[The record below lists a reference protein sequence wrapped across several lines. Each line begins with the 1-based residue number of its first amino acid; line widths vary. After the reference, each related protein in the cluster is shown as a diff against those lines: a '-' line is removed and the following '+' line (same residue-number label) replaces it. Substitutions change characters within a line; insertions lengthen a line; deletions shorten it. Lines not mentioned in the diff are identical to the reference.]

1 MHFVTAALSPVKTIT
16 LIPLLLSFSMASF
29 ALSFGGSKKPINPN

>member
-16 LIPLLLSFSMASF
+16 LIPELFNFSIASF
-29 ALSFGGSKKPINPN
+29 ALSFGGSKNPINPG